1 MSSETN
7 FWSPRLIF
15 VNRDSSL
22 VSMEC
27 SFVSEPATWY
37 PDARSHFRLHG
48 HKLRD
53 RGQQNTGPSSS
64 PRCRI
69 YGAEFGT
76 FGALSGSSLQT
87 YQTPHRRFYEAR
99 KNRSQSIWMATMME
113 KLFSIW
119 FFTLHYSNFVTT
131 PNQSSTAS
139 INKVISKFH
148 FWRTSLQSITRRII
162 IHLVDCLVPF
172 WSHPLD
178 CFISYKNVSLPRI
191 NHCLPKLQH
200 PVHSSITRTTARQ
213 L

>member
-53 RGQQNTGPSSS
+53 RGQQNTGLSSS

-87 YQTPHRRFYEAR
+87 YQTPHRRFYEDTQNAKSKHIKYDDDEKSTLCLIVTFHSTLFLPILFDR
-99 KNRSQSIWMATMME
+99 RSLNPTNTSFCVPRCLTTGRLQKHLFKNIWLGE
-113 KLFSIW
+113 RF
-119 FFTLHYSNFVTT
+119 N
-131 PNQSSTAS
+131 
-139 INKVISKFH
+139 
-148 FWRTSLQSITRRII
+148 
-162 IHLVDCLVPF
+162 
-172 WSHPLD
+172 
-178 CFISYKNVSLPRI
+178 
-191 NHCLPKLQH
+191 
-200 PVHSSITRTTARQ
+200 
-213 L
+213 